1 MGLLT
6 EYNGFSTD
14 MDVAVSITRFDPIIT
29 SSVIDQSENISELM
43 LAPDGVWGLLSATTD
58 GATATRTD
66 GAARTNGVH
75 HGLE

>member
-1 MGLLT
+1 MGSFT

-29 SSVIDQSENISELM
+29 SSVIDQNENISELM
-43 LAPDGVWGLLSATTD
+43 LAPDGVWGLLSAMTD

-66 GAARTNGVH
+66 GATRTNGVH